1 MAGVGRAPRPAL
13 LGLILSMLTQLASVK
28 ARLGLLTTD
37 IQYDALITRVIGAFS
52 ARFDS
57 ECNRVFA
64 RTVGVCEDF
73 PATEIEVPVCCY
85 PIESVTRFELKSSE
99 SGGWVEQSGVEH
111 LIRAKCVISLSVPLR
126 VLGSSTA
133 LARVT
138 YTGGYVLPGTAPA
151 AGQSPLPAEV
161 ENATIEQV
169 AFWFE
174 HKDAPGVIRLWPTG
188 GNYVQLV
195 DSDLLPAVRAVLRR
209 HTRFSV

>member
-1 MAGVGRAPRPAL
+1 
-13 LGLILSMLTQLASVK
+13 MLTQLATVK

-37 IQYDALITRVIGAFS
+37 AQYDALLTRAIGAFS

-57 ECNRVFA
+57 ECNRMLA
-64 RTVGVCEDF
+64 RTVGVWEDF
-73 PATEIEVPVCCY
+73 PASEIEIPVCCY
-85 PIESVTRFELKSSE
+85 PIESVTRFEVKSSE
-99 SGGWVEQSGVEH
+99 SAGWLEQTGVEH

-126 VLGSSTA
+126 VLGTSTA

-151 AGQSPLPAEV
+151 AGQTPLPAEV
-161 ENATIEQV
+161 ENAVIEQV

-174 HKDAPGVIRLWPTG
+174 HREAPGVVRIWPTG

-195 DSDLLPAVRAVLRR
+195 DTDLLPAVRAVLRR
-209 HTRFSV
+209 YTRFSV